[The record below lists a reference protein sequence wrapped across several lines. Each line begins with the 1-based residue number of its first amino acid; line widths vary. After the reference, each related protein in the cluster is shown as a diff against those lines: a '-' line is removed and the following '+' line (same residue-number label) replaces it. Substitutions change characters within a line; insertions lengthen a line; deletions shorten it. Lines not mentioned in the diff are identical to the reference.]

1 MIPSTILRHQLFSLG
16 TLASDDGMKLFSF
29 LESNAAAYEFSQRL
43 VSFNFRAF
51 LRELRAEQFFQT
63 GLSYLDLG
71 CGTGFL
77 RDHLRN
83 ADYLG
88 VDLNPAYIAAARRKR
103 GECFQVGDALEIGN
117 LSRQFDRIIAIGLLH
132 HLDDR
137 QVRTVLAGARQ
148 RLRPGGEIFIID
160 ALWPPDNNR
169 LGRILRGSD
178 NGAYVRTLAEW
189 EKLFAVELKFHR
201 LRPFA
206 QWPCDYVF
214 LRAAETTAS
223 IQ

>member
-1 MIPSTILRHQLFSLG
+1 
-16 TLASDDGMKLFSF
+16 MKFFSF
-29 LESNAAAYEFSQRL
+29 LESNAGAYELSQRL
-43 VSFNFRAF
+43 VSLNFRAF
-51 LRELRAEQFFQT
+51 LRELRAEHFFQP

-83 ADYLG
+83 VDYLG
-88 VDLNPAYIAAARRKR
+88 VDINPTYIAAARRRR
-103 GECFQVGDALEIGN
+103 GEGFQVGDALAIGN
-117 LSRQFDRIIAIGLLH
+117 LSRTFDRIIAIGLLH

-137 QVRTVLAGARQ
+137 QARAVLAGARR

-169 LGRILRGSD
+169 LGRFLRGSD
-178 NGAYVRTLAEW
+178 NGAYVRTLAQW
-189 EKLFAVELKFHR
+189 EKLFAVELKCHR

-214 LRAAETTAS
+214 LRAADTAAS